1 MSTRSM
7 IGIMREDGKIEGIYC
22 HHDGYPDGVGEML
35 KEHYTDIEKINGLIK
50 LGSLSFLGPEI
61 GTEHSFED
69 RDYNVCMAYGRD
81 RKEEGTEP
89 KMYSVEEFLNT
100 NESHWAEFT
109 YVWQDGEWHMT
120 ELH

>member
-22 HHDGYPDGVGEML
+22 HSDGYPEGVGEML
-35 KEHYTDIEKINGLIK
+35 KEHYSKIEKINALIN
-50 LGSLSFLGPEI
+50 LGDLSFLGPEI

-69 RDYNVCMAYGRD
+69 KDYNVCMAYGRD
-81 RKEEGTEP
+81 RGETGVES
-89 KMYSVEEFLNT
+89 KMYSVKEFSET
-100 NESHWAEFT
+100 NKTRWAEYT